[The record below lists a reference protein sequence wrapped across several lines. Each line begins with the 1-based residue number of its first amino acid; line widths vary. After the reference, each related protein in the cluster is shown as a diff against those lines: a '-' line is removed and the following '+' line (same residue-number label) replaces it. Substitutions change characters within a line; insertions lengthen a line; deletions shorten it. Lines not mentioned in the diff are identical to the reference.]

1 MTSVSHDRAKR
12 EAPLDAELL
21 ERLADFVHRSR
32 FTELGSVVTDL
43 DGTAVHEDQ
52 GKIVIPA
59 EVELG
64 LERLVEL
71 GRPLILNTLRFPLS
85 VIQTFG
91 QDWYGISNAPLPA
104 VTLNGSLLGRILERS
119 GELIFDEIACFPMQA
134 PEVERA
140 LDSVEAFLD
149 AGVREVLLFYYPCD
163 WRMGELIWT
172 PVAGK
177 VDAVREKYVSAS
189 AVSAVAFKKLR
200 AQLATQKLALIF
212 VLLDVP
218 QDHLMA
224 YQHSQKSQF
233 FTSEGIDKLSGA
245 QAMARHLNIDLSRA
259 LGAGDTEMDRFLA
272 GAGCAVIVG
281 YADLP
286 YRGRSHT
293 LRVPDSLAFGELLRE
308 VARLHE
314 RQPP

>member
-1 MTSVSHDRAKR
+1 MSVSHDRARR
-12 EAPLDAELL
+12 EAPLEAELL
-21 ERLADFVHRSR
+21 ERLAEFVRRSR

-52 GKIVIPA
+52 GRIVIPA

-104 VTLNGSLLGRILERS
+104 VTLNGSLLGRLVERS
-119 GELIFDEIACFPMQA
+119 GELIFDELACYPLQ
-134 PEVERA
+134 PHEVASA
-140 LDSVEAFLD
+140 LDSVEALLD
-149 AGVREVLLFYYPCD
+149 SGALEVLVFYYPCD

-172 PVAGK
+172 PIAEK
-177 VDAVREKYVSAS
+177 VSAVKEKYVSAS
-189 AVSAVAFKKLR
+189 AVNAIDFKKLR
-200 AQLATQKLALIF
+200 AQLAAEKLAMIF

-233 FTSEGIDKLSGA
+233 FTREGVDKLSGA
-245 QAMARHLNIDLSRA
+245 RAMARHLDIDLSCA

-272 GAGCAVIVG
+272 DAGCAVIVG
-281 YADLP
+281 DAELP
-286 YRGRSHT
+286 YRGRSET

-308 VARLHE
+308 VARMHE
-314 RQPP
+314 SQPR